1 MFSYCNK
8 FWDRQSER
16 YYSIFRTA
24 TTSSSASAMEL
35 IPTTD
40 NEKLQSDLSSMLSS
54 LANFEPNEDQ
64 QDDLNTAI
72 MQVEKEDTED
82 AGYSL
87 HEALYGLIEKIQ
99 QATQRSFDNQRVD
112 PNSRLQHQ
120 LDIASLGALVDRMN
134 KRRLRDQEWISN
146 TEQLAADITELV
158 AKSARFFKI
167 AEEFEEQRYELS
179 PIKERDL
186 FLFHIFSKINR
197 QSGRRMINQD
207 AEIKPRKTYQDE
219 ESDDLISL
227 IHKLSS
233 SNRKYAD
240 QRAILKRRP

>member
-8 FWDRQSER
+8 LWDRQSER
-16 YYSIFRTA
+16 YYSIFRTT

-35 IPTTD
+35 IPATD

-64 QDDLNTAI
+64 QDDLNNAI
-72 MQVEKEDTED
+72 MQVKKEDTED

-134 KRRLRDQEWISN
+134 KRRLKDQVCN
-146 TEQLAADITELV
+146 
-158 AKSARFFKI
+158 
-167 AEEFEEQRYELS
+167 
-179 PIKERDL
+179 
-186 FLFHIFSKINR
+186 N
-197 QSGRRMINQD
+197 
-207 AEIKPRKTYQDE
+207 
-219 ESDDLISL
+219 
-227 IHKLSS
+227 KL
-233 SNRKYAD
+233 
-240 QRAILKRRP
+240 